1 MKLSNFFEAL
11 ASAYDAELEDLR
23 SDSEGNDILRKRL
36 MTKRGEVPLLLPML
50 KSNPEMVAVAFHG
63 GIKFPNSLVMEALAS
78 KEPNRFPSWKELKAS
93 VVLEAWAEKLS
104 AIVLDNEDGSQFMVT
119 TACLEY
125 LNKSGK
131 SRANSPSNVEESEE
145 EDEDDGEANEGR
157 YHLDTRNGSG
167 DEYEEEQEG
176 GLEEAGAEWLA
187 EQGFDRKD

>member
-1 MKLSNFFEAL
+1 MKLSQFFEAL

-50 KSNPEMVAVAFHG
+50 KSNPEMIAVAFHG
-63 GIKFPNSLVMEALAS
+63 GMKFLNPLVLEVLAS
-78 KEPNRFPSWKELKAS
+78 KEPNRFPSWKELKSS

-104 AIVLDNEDGSQFMVT
+104 AIVLDNVDGDQFMVT
-119 TACLEY
+119 AACLEY

-131 SRANSPSNVEESEE
+131 SRANSPSNVEEHEE
-145 EDEDDGEANEGR
+145 EDEDDSEANEGR
-157 YHLDTRNGSG
+157 YHVDTRNGSG
-167 DEYEEEQEG
+167 DEYDEDQQD
-176 GLEEAGAEWLA
+176 LEEAGADWLV

>member
-1 MKLSNFFEAL
+1 MKLSQFFEAL

-50 KSNPEMVAVAFHG
+50 KSNPEMIAVAFHG
-63 GIKFPNSLVMEALAS
+63 GMKFLNPLVLEMLAS
-78 KEPNRFPSWKELKAS
+78 KEPNRFPLWKELKSS

-104 AIVLDNEDGSQFMVT
+104 AIVLDNVDGDQFMVT
-119 TACLEY
+119 AACLEY

-131 SRANSPSNVEESEE
+131 SRANSPSSVEEHEE
-145 EDEDDGEANEGR
+145 EDEDDSEANEGR
-157 YHLDTRNGSG
+157 YHVDTRNGSG
-167 DEYEEEQEG
+167 DEYDEDQQD
-176 GLEEAGAEWLA
+176 LEEAGADWLV